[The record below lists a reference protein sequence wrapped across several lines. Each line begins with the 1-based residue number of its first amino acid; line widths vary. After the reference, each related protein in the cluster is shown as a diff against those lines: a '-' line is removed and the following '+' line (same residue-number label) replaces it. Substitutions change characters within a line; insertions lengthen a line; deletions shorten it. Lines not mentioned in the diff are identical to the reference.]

1 MRFPFRAPAMSYA
14 PPPADTPYRRAQ
26 AEWDARMG
34 SAVLSA
40 ASWRRVAFA
49 ALVLAAG
56 LAVALTVVA
65 LQQRTFV
72 HVVEVAPEG
81 QVLSVRTNAGA
92 WTPDTAQTAYF
103 IGAFVR
109 QVRARPT
116 DAVVLRE
123 NWLTAYKF
131 VTPEAATKL
140 SAMARAD
147 DPFKAVGTAARTVH
161 IRSIVQRTDTS
172 WQVSWTEE
180 ETGPVPTAKGSYTG
194 LFSVSHVPPKRA
206 DDVAVNPL
214 GLYITD
220 FSWSRDQ

>member
-1 MRFPFRAPAMSYA
+1 MRFPFRAPATSYA
-14 PPPADTPYRRAQ
+14 PPPPDTPYRRAQ

-40 ASWRRVAFA
+40 ASWRRIAFA

-56 LAVALTVVA
+56 LGAALTLVA

-81 QVLSVRTNAGA
+81 QVLSVRTNAGS
-92 WTPDTAQTAYF
+92 WTPDAAQTAYF

-109 QVRARPT
+109 QVRSRPT

-140 SAMARAD
+140 SAIAREE
-147 DPFKAVGTAARTVH
+147 DPFRTVGSAARTVH
-161 IRSIVQRTDTS
+161 IRSIVQRSDRS

-180 ETGPVPTAKGSYTG
+180 EAGPASPARGSFTG
-194 LFSVSHVPPKRA
+194 LFTVSHVPPKRA
-206 DDVAVNPL
+206 GDVAVNPL

>member
-1 MRFPFRAPAMSYA
+1 MRFPFRTPAISYA

-40 ASWRRVAFA
+40 ASWRRIAFA

-56 LAVALTVVA
+56 LGAALTVVA
-65 LQQRTFV
+65 LQHRTLV

-81 QVLSVRTNAGA
+81 QVLSVRTNAGS
-92 WTPDTAQTAYF
+92 WTPGSAQTAYF
-103 IGAFVR
+103 LGAFVR
-109 QVRARPT
+109 QVRGRPT

-123 NWLTAYKF
+123 NWLTAYRF

-140 SAMARAD
+140 SAVAREE
-147 DPFKAVGTAARTVH
+147 DPFRAVGSAARTVH
-161 IRSIVQRTDTS
+161 IRSIVQRSDRS
-172 WQVSWTEE
+172 WQVTWTEE
-180 ETGPVPTAKGSYTG
+180 ETGPGATAKGSWTG
-194 LFSVSHVPPKRA
+194 LFSVSHVPPRRA
-206 DDVAVNPL
+206 DDVTVNPL

>member
-1 MRFPFRAPAMSYA
+1 MRFPFRAPAISYA

-40 ASWRRVAFA
+40 ASWRRTALA
-49 ALVLAAG
+49 ALLLSGLLAA
-56 LAVALTVVA
+56 ALTIVA
-65 LQQRTFV
+65 LQKRTFV

-140 SAMARAD
+140 SEMARAD
-147 DPFKAVGTAARTVH
+147 DPFKAVGSAARTVH

-180 ETGPVPTAKGSYTG
+180 NSGTVTTTSGAYTG
-194 LFSVSHVPPKRA
+194 LFAVSHVPPKRA

>member
-1 MRFPFRAPAMSYA
+1 MRFPFRSPAVSYG
-14 PPPADTPYRRAQ
+14 PPPPDTPYRRAQ

-40 ASWRRVAFA
+40 RSWRKVAFA

-56 LAVALTVVA
+56 LGAALMIVA

-81 QVLSVRTNAGA
+81 QVLSVRTNAGS
-92 WTPDTAQTAYF
+92 WTPSTAQTAYF
-103 IGAFVR
+103 LGSFVR
-109 QVRARPT
+109 QVRSRPT

-140 SAMARAD
+140 HTIARD
-147 DPFKAVGTAARTVH
+147 ENPFGTVGRAARTVH
-161 IRSIVQRTDTS
+161 IRSIVQRSDRS

-180 ETGPVPTAKGSYTG
+180 EAGPVPLASGSWTG
-194 LFSVSHVPPKRA
+194 LFTVTHVPPRRA

-220 FSWSRDQ
+220 FGWSRDQ